1 MAKGILGSKEV
12 RWKWV
17 VGNGVGAQG
26 EGHDGMRVKVQRRR
40 WGGVRGVMQGEEA
53 WMRNREGW
61 RDVEGEGLGEGN
73 SGEQRSAMEM
83 VWRGSGVGEG
93 WSGMHGLGAG

>member
-1 MAKGILGSKEV
+1 MERRGWEMDGREED
-12 RWKWV
+12 
-17 VGNGVGAQG
+17 GVT
-26 EGHDGMRVKVQRRR
+26 
-40 WGGVRGVMQGEEA
+40 
-53 WMRNREGW
+53 WMER
-61 RDVEGEGLGEGN
+61 LGEGN